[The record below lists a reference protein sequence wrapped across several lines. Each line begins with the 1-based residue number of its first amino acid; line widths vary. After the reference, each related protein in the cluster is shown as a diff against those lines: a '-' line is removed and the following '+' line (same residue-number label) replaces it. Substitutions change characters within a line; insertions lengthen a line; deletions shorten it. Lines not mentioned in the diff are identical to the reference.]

1 MKKIWVAIFL
11 LGLVCSLNGLSDKSS
26 NDATSIESVE
36 TSAEQEKED
45 LEWIKIPD
53 DNLPLNR
60 RNIMKSLSE
69 LNLNLNQNRKFKRQI
84 YTPTTRNPWTFQPT
98 TFRNPFQFGSNPT
111 CNWFYNPITKTWSL
125 RCSYK
130 F

>member
-1 MKKIWVAIFL
+1 MEKIWLTIFF

-26 NDATSIESVE
+26 NDTASIESVE

-53 DNLPLNR
+53 ENLPLNM
-60 RNIMKSLSE
+60 RNIMKSLSDSS
-69 LNLNLNQNRKFKRQI
+69 LNQNKRFKRQ
-84 YTPTTRNPWTFQPT
+84 YWTTSTRNPWTFQTT
-98 TFRNPFQFGSNPT
+98 TFRNPFQFGSNPV
-111 CNWFYNPITKTWSL
+111 CNWFYNPLTKTWSL